1 MQKPSYWVLYI
12 AMLSLGMG
20 QTIIF
25 AVMPMLG
32 RQLGLHEMLWTIP
45 FLDIS
50 FMPKEFA
57 ITSLSAVTALTF
69 SIVSPWWG
77 RLSDTHGRKKIII
90 TGLFGYTFG
99 MSLFCLAAAS
109 GLYGVVGGMALF
121 ALLFITRITHAAV
134 MSAAIPA
141 GNAYVIDVNEPAQR
155 SKSLSRVSA
164 AMQIGTLCGPAL
176 VALLVFHYLAPFMFQ
191 ALLTAVVGVILLL
204 FLPDTKVQ
212 PFTGKRQKLRYL
224 DTRYRSLLFV
234 SALVYTA
241 FGMVQQTLGFY
252 FQDLLKLSDT
262 DAAYWFSI
270 SMIASSSAMLFS
282 QLVLVKILNLTAKQF
297 ILLGLPFLAIGFAIL
312 AMATSLPVLILS
324 MAMFG
329 LAMGLIGPNLSAA
342 ASMTIEAHEQGALA
356 GLMGAM
362 AGVGFVIGPLLG
374 GFLYG
379 FGIYLPY
386 AMAALIAAA
395 ALVFFITKLRK

>member
-1 MQKPSYWVLYI
+1 
-12 AMLSLGMG
+12 MG
-20 QTIIF
+20 QTVIF

-32 RQLGLHEMLWTIP
+32 RQLGLHEMVWAIP
-45 FLDIS
+45 LTNIT

-90 TGLFGYTFG
+90 MGLFGYTLG
-99 MSLFCLAAAS
+99 MSLFCSAAAL
-109 GLYGVVGGMALF
+109 GLYGFVGGMALF
-121 ALLFITRITHAAV
+121 ALLFVTRITHAAV

-141 GNAYVIDVNEPAQR
+141 GNAYVIDITEPSER

-176 VALLVFHYLAPFMFQ
+176 VALLAVHYLAPFMFQ
-191 ALLTAVVGVILLL
+191 ALLTAVVGLILLF
-204 FLPDTKVQ
+204 FLPNIKVQ
-212 PFTGKRQKLRYL
+212 SFAGKRQKLGYF
-224 DTRYRSLLFV
+224 DARYRSLLLV
-234 SALVYTA
+234 SVLVYTA

-282 QLVLVKILNLTAKQF
+282 QLVLVKVLAFKPKQF
-297 ILLGLPFLAIGFAIL
+297 ILLGLPFLVAGFAVL
-312 AMATSLPVLILS
+312 AIASNLWMLMFS
-324 MAMFG
+324 MAIFG

-342 ASMTIEAHEQGALA
+342 ASLTIDSHEQGALA

-379 FGIYLPY
+379 FGIFLPY
-386 AMAALIAAA
+386 IMAALIAVA
-395 ALVFFITKLRK
+395 ALMFFIIKLRK